1 MRHRDWIRLLFYLA
15 LFFSLWGLPAYASA
29 EKEYGRESLVAE
41 SEKEEECVYVDKW
54 LSSMELDE
62 LDRGMEELFPQ
73 FHIDLEESL
82 QMIMEG
88 KIGEAGRELLGQV
101 AEILKGE
108 LSNFRKV
115 FLYILILGV
124 MSSLF
129 SGFSDLFA
137 GQQIAQAGFYFL
149 YLFLSAILVR
159 VFWVMSQ
166 TAQATISEIVLFVKL
181 FIPTYFTAVGTAQGT
196 VTAVCYYQLMLV
208 IAYLVE
214 SFLSGVLLPFVYSY
228 VLLAILN
235 GIWAEEKLSLL
246 LDFLK
251 KVIGAALKI
260 SMGAVTG
267 FSLVQSV
274 VVPVADR
281 LKISVLRKAA
291 ASIPGIG
298 GVAEGVT
305 ELVLGSA
312 VLIKNSMG
320 VLFLLLL
327 AVSALIPLI
336 KLLLIAGTVKLGA
349 AIAGIVSD
357 KRISGCTDRVGEGCF
372 LLFRCVSTA
381 LLLFMI
387 VIAVV
392 AYTVP
397 SW

>member
-1 MRHRDWIRLLFYLA
+1 MNIMKKPSLFLFLLMI
-15 LFFSLWGLPAYASA
+15 FFWFLSVPSYA
-29 EKEYGRESLVAE
+29 KEDSQGQEQEDIA
-41 SEKEEECVYVDKW
+41 SEVEQAQRYVDKW
-54 LSSMELDE
+54 LDSIDMDGLDE
-62 LDRGMEELFPQ
+62 EIEELFPEFEIRTQ
-73 FHIDLEESL
+73 DLL

-88 KIGEAGRELLGQV
+88 KILEAGKKLLSQIAGN
-101 AEILKGE
+101 LKGE
-108 LSNFRKV
+108 IYSLRQI

-124 MSSLF
+124 ASSLF
-129 SGFSDLFA
+129 SGFSDLFS

-149 YLFLSAILVR
+149 YLSLSVMLIRIFLVLSETAAIAVGD
-159 VFWVMSQ
+159 
-166 TAQATISEIVLFVKL
+166 IILFVKL
-181 FIPTYFTAVGTAQGT
+181 FIPTYFTAVGAAQGT
-196 VTAVCYYQLMLV
+196 VTAVSYYEFMLV
-208 IAYLVE
+208 ITYLVE
-214 SFLSGVLLPFVYSY
+214 SFLDKVLLPFIYSY
-228 VLLAILN
+228 VLLALLN
-235 GIWAEEKLSLL
+235 GIWVEEKLSLL
-246 LDFLK
+246 LDFMK

-281 LKISVLRKAA
+281 LKISVLRKAM

-320 VLFLLLL
+320 VLFLILLL
-327 AVSALIPLI
+327 GSCLIPLI
-336 KLLLIAGTVKLGA
+336 KILLIAGTVKLGA
-349 AIAGIVSD
+349 AIAGIISD

-372 LLFRCVSTA
+372 LLFRCTFTA
-381 LLLFMI
+381 MALFMI
-387 VIAVV
+387 VVAVV

>member
-1 MRHRDWIRLLFYLA
+1 MNIMKKPSLFLFLLII
-15 LFFSLWGLPAYASA
+15 FFWFLSVPSYA
-29 EKEYGRESLVAE
+29 KEDSQGQEQEDIA
-41 SEKEEECVYVDKW
+41 SEVEQAQRYVDKW
-54 LSSMELDE
+54 MDSIDMDGLDE
-62 LDRGMEELFPQ
+62 EIEELFPEFEIRTQ
-73 FHIDLEESL
+73 ELF

-88 KIGEAGRELLGQV
+88 KILEAGKKLLSQIAGN
-101 AEILKGE
+101 LKGE
-108 LSNFRKV
+108 IHSLRQI

-124 MSSLF
+124 ASSLF
-129 SGFSDLFA
+129 SGFSDLFS

-149 YLFLSAILVR
+149 YLSLSVMLIRIFLVLSE
-159 VFWVMSQ
+159 
-166 TAQATISEIVLFVKL
+166 TAEATVGDIVLFVKL
-181 FIPTYFTAVGTAQGT
+181 FIPTYFTAVGAAQGT
-196 VTAVCYYQLMLV
+196 VTAVSYYEVMLV

-214 SFLSGVLLPFVYSY
+214 SFLDKALLPFIYSY
-228 VLLAILN
+228 VLLALLN
-235 GIWAEEKLSLL
+235 GIWVEEKLSLL
-246 LDFLK
+246 LDFMK
-251 KVIGAALKI
+251 KVIGTALKI

-281 LKISVLRKAA
+281 LKISVLRKAM

-320 VLFLLLL
+320 VLFLILLL
-327 AVSALIPLI
+327 GACLIPLI
-336 KLLLIAGTVKLGA
+336 KILLIAGTVKLGA
-349 AIAGIVSD
+349 AIAGIISD

-372 LLFRCVSTA
+372 LLFRCTFTA
-381 LLLFMI
+381 MALFMI
-387 VIAVV
+387 VVAVV

>member
-1 MRHRDWIRLLFYLA
+1 M
-15 LFFSLWGLPAYASA
+15 
-29 EKEYGRESLVAE
+29 
-41 SEKEEECVYVDKW
+41 
-54 LSSMELDE
+54 
-62 LDRGMEELFPQ
+62 
-73 FHIDLEESL
+73 
-82 QMIMEG
+82 
-88 KIGEAGRELLGQV
+88 
-101 AEILKGE
+101 
-108 LSNFRKV
+108 
-115 FLYILILGV
+115 
-124 MSSLF
+124 
-129 SGFSDLFA
+129 
-137 GQQIAQAGFYFL
+137 
-149 YLFLSAILVR
+149 
-159 VFWVMSQ
+159 
-166 TAQATISEIVLFVKL
+166 
-181 FIPTYFTAVGTAQGT
+181 
-196 VTAVCYYQLMLV
+196 